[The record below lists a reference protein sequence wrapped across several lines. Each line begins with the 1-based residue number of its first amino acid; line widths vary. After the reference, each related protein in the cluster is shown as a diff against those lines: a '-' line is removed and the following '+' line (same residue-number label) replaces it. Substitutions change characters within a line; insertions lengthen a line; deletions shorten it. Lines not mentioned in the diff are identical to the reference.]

1 MRLKGRYKNIFRFRK
16 ATLERI
22 IAFQNIEKHFDE
34 IKGKINKIMKQEVII
49 NKKVF
54 ISNRLRA
61 IRKLSSIPAKE
72 QSSFEVSKS

>member
-34 IKGKINKIMKQEVII
+34 IKNKINKIMKQEVII

-61 IRKLSSIPAKE
+61 IRKLSS
-72 QSSFEVSKS
+72 F